1 MYNKKKYVQARKI
14 LEEVLITE
22 GAGSVALGQARRFL
36 GEIYYNGYGVKRD
49 KKLAK
54 SYFERARDTPGVDP
68 VTKREA
74 LKALKSRKFG
84 FFS

>member
-1 MYNKKKYVQARKI
+1 MKDYARARGYF
-14 LEEVLITE
+14 EEVLTTE
-22 GAGSVALGQARRFL
+22 GASGIDLGEARRFL

-54 SYFERARDTPGVDP
+54 SYFEQARDTPGVGLE
-68 VTKREA
+68 TKREA

-84 FFS
+84 FFI